1 MDIPDSYWYVLLAV
15 LILLSALFSGSET
28 ALTALSKARIR
39 KLKGE
44 KVKGIELLEGLLE
57 NTPRLIS
64 TILVGNNLVNI
75 LAASVATNIAVRVYG
90 NLGIGIATG
99 ILTFLILVFGEI
111 TPKTYAI
118 NHPERVALFAVW
130 FISALSYVFYPVSR
144 VLIFIANIIL
154 KILRQETIKQGPF
167 LTADEIKAMVAIGE
181 EEGVLEEEERKMIHG
196 VLELG
201 DTIVKEVMVPR
212 TDMVCVSS
220 DQTIG
225 ESLEV
230 AQEAGFSRIPI
241 YEESLDNVTGILYV
255 KDMLDFVGRGKLG
268 VLVKDLAREPYYVP
282 ETKRVD
288 ELLREFQMRKIH
300 MAIVIDEYGGTAGLV
315 TLEDLIEEIVG
326 EIFDEYDFEE
336 EKRIEQI
343 SEEEWMFDGRVDIDA
358 VEELLGIEIKEEEA
372 ETIGGFVTS
381 LLGHVP
387 EENEKVAYEGHE
399 FRVAKVENRRVSKV
413 HVIKLPE
420 PEESDVTEKMKYQ
433 S

>member
-1 MDIPDSYWYVLLAV
+1 MDIPSSFWYGLLVV

-28 ALTALSKARIR
+28 ALTAISKARIR
-39 KLKGE
+39 RLKEE
-44 KVKGIELLEGLLE
+44 KVKGAELLEKLLL

-64 TILVGNNLVNI
+64 TILLGNTLVNL
-75 LAASVATNIAVRVYG
+75 LAASVATNIAVKVYG

-99 ILTFLILVFGEI
+99 IMTFLILVFAEI

-118 NHPERVALFAVW
+118 NHPDKVALFAVW
-130 FISALSYVFYPVSR
+130 FISALSYILYPLSKIM
-144 VLIFIANIIL
+144 IFIANGIL
-154 KILRQETIKQGPF
+154 KLLRQETIRQGPF
-167 LTADEIKAMVAIGE
+167 FTADEIKAMVAIGE
-181 EEGVLEEEERKMIHG
+181 EEGILEEEERKMIHG

-201 DTIVKEVMVPR
+201 DTIAKEVMVPR

-220 DQTIG
+220 DKTIG
-225 ESLEV
+225 EALEI
-230 AQEAGFSRIPI
+230 AQEAGFSRIPV
-241 YEESLDNVTGILYV
+241 YEDNLDNVVGILYV
-255 KDMLDFVGRGKLG
+255 KDMLDFVRRGKLN
-268 VLVKDLAREPYYVP
+268 VLVKDLAREPYFVP

-343 SEEEWMFDGRVDIDA
+343 SEEEWVFDGRVDIDA
-358 VEELLGIEIKEEEA
+358 VEELLGVEIKEEEA

-387 EENEKVAYEGHE
+387 EEGEKVVYEGHE
-399 FRVAKVENRRVSKV
+399 FMVTQVEKKRVLKVKV
-413 HVIKLPE
+413 RKLPE
-420 PEESDVTEKMKYQ
+420 PEESDVIGKLKHQ
-433 S
+433 G